1 MTDVPEI
8 LKPRWRGVL
17 HQYAFFVAVI
27 LGAALVIAAEGGR
40 ARVAALVYVL
50 GLAGLLGTSALYHRV
65 TWASHRAR
73 MWMRRLDHS
82 MIFVLIAGT
91 ATPVALLVLDDPL
104 RTVLL
109 CVAWGGTAVGVLLN
123 LLWPTAPKW
132 LSAAIYLAIG
142 WSGIAALP
150 SLAGYAWTALALL
163 AAGGVL
169 YTVGAVIY
177 AIGRPNPAPS
187 VFGYHEIFHALVV
200 AAAALHFAAVG
211 IVVL

>member
-40 ARVAALVYVL
+40 ARVAALVYVV

-169 YTVGAVIY
+169 YTVGAIIY